1 MSDLEIRELDIR
13 SVDSERRIVSG
24 IAVPYNQVANIGYYN
39 ERFAPNSVTMADNV
53 QLFWRH
59 QEPIG
64 KILSSRST
72 DEGFEIT
79 AYISKT
85 ARGDEAYTLVRDGVI
100 NKFSVGFQSIEDEEA
115 GDNTIVRK
123 KVLLREVSLVPL
135 PAYEGANVLN
145 VRELEQEPTEEVL
158 NELPKENEE
167 KQVDKNTNPTTDLAN
182 EVRELNNERLE
193 NIERKLEVI
202 SSNVT
207 TADVSVAVDNRS
219 AGEILKAVAKQDKDT
234 IALVERAY
242 TGGTTADAVVLN
254 AFVGDLTRI
263 VDEAAVLRNV
273 FSTGALPAEGN
284 YIEYAQLKSNTTD
297 IDYQENEGDD
307 LAFGKIQQELKT
319 APVKTLG
326 GYTTLSRQ
334 EIERSSVNI
343 LDASLRAQAIQA
355 GKALNA
361 QMRVAFKDAVDE
373 SIEDGNVVVVPAVAT
388 YADWIN
394 GIVDATIKFQDEGL
408 SLDALVVDAAT
419 FKKLAALEAEDGRPL
434 LLVTGAGS
442 NNVGSI
448 NITGLGGSLASV
460 TVVVDPKLT
469 AGYVAFVNRAAIREY
484 TSPVVRLQDENI
496 INLSKDFSV
505 YMYSAVATEIPA
517 AIVAVVD
524 SLEDES

>member
-64 KILSSRST
+64 KILSSRNT

-167 KQVDKNTNPTTDLAN
+167 KQVDTNTNPTTDLAN
-182 EVRELNNERLE
+182 EVRESFET
-193 NIERKLEVI
+193 IERKLEI
-202 SSNVT
+202 LESKVT

-284 YIEYAQLKSNTTD
+284 YIEYAQLKTNTTD
-297 IDYQENEGDD
+297 IDYQDNEGDD

-394 GIVDATIKFQDEGL
+394 GIVDATVKFQDEGL

-419 FKKLAALEAEDGRPL
+419 FKKLAALEASDGRPL
-434 LLVTGAGS
+434 LLVTGNGT

-448 NITGLGGSLASV
+448 NVTGLGGSLASV

-524 SLEDES
+524 SEDES

>member
-167 KQVDKNTNPTTDLAN
+167 KQVDTNTNPTTDLAN
-182 EVRELNNERLE
+182 EVRELTETF
-193 NIERKLEVI
+193 ERKFEILE
-202 SSNVT
+202 SKVT
-207 TADVSVAVDNRS
+207 TAVPTVAVDNRS

-284 YIEYAQLKSNTTD
+284 YIEYAQLKTNTTD
-297 IDYQENEGDD
+297 IDYQLAEGDD

-394 GIVDATIKFQDEGL
+394 GIVDATVKFQDEGL

-419 FKKLAALEAEDGRPL
+419 FKKLAALEAADGRPL
-434 LLVTGAGS
+434 LLVTGNGT

-448 NITGLGGSLASV
+448 NVTGLGGSLASV

>member
-1 MSDLEIRELDIR
+1 MSELEIRELDIR
-13 SVDSERRIVSG
+13 AVDSEARIVSG

-72 DEGFEIT
+72 EEGFEIT

-85 ARGDEAYTLVRDGVI
+85 PRGDEAYTLVRDGVI

-135 PAYEGANVLN
+135 PAYEGANVMN

-167 KQVDKNTNPTTDLAN
+167 KQVDTNTNPTTDLAN
-182 EVRELNNERLE
+182 EVRESFETL
-193 NIERKLEVI
+193 ERKLEVLE
-202 SSNVT
+202 SKVT
-207 TADVSVAVDNRS
+207 TADVTVAVDNRS
-219 AGEILKAVAKQDKDT
+219 AGEILKGIVKNDESAIRT
-234 IALVERAY
+234 Y
-242 TGGTTADAVVLN
+242 TGGTTADAVVMN
-254 AFVGDLTRI
+254 GYVGDLTRI
-263 VDEAAVLRNV
+263 IDEAAVLRNV
-273 FSTGALPAEGN
+273 FSTGALPGEGN
-284 YIEYAQLKSNTTD
+284 YIEYAQLKSNTMD

-319 APVKTLG
+319 APVRTLG

-361 QMRVAFKDAVDE
+361 QMRVAFKAAVADAID
-373 SIEDGNVVVVPAVAT
+373 DGNTVVVPAVAT
-388 YADWIN
+388 YADWIDA
-394 GIVDATIKFQDEGL
+394 IVDATVHFQDEGL

-419 FKKLAALEAEDGRPL
+419 FKKLAALEASDGRPL

-448 NITGLGGSLASV
+448 NVTGLGGSLASV
-460 TVVVDPKLT
+460 TVVVDPKLS
-469 AGYVAFVNRAAIREY
+469 AGDVAFINRSAIREY

-517 AIVAVVD
+517 GIVAVVD
-524 SLEDES
+524 SEDES